1 MAAKVGRRACL
12 EMVGGPRIQAQK
24 NGLGNL
30 CFIPLTA
37 RKSTCTMKTLGWF
50 IVVFIL
56 LMGTGLMLFLIHFVI
71 YWVGLT
77 LTSKVAPKA
86 VERMTRI
93 TDERRG

>member
-1 MAAKVGRRACL
+1 
-12 EMVGGPRIQAQK
+12 
-24 NGLGNL
+24 
-30 CFIPLTA
+30 
-37 RKSTCTMKTLGWF
+37 MKTLGWF

-93 TDERRG
+93 VDERRG